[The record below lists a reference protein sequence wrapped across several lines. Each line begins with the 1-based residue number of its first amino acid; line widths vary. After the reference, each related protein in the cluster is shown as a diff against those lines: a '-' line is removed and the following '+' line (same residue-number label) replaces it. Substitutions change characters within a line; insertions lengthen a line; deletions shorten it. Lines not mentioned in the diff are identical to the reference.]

1 MIGGEYPGEALFGG
15 MVMGTITGPP
25 PPPTGLPVLSYPT
38 SLNLNDYNTTL
49 FLVEY
54 DTTLRIMV

>member
-15 MVMGTITGPP
+15 MVMGTITGP